1 MKKGLENQG
10 LGRKVVERRR
20 ILEPRIEMYLA
31 ALQINDLRE
40 PLRNSKREFWTFGA
54 NNRMDVQ
61 VPRA

>member
-1 MKKGLENQG
+1 M
-10 LGRKVVERRR
+10 VERRR

-40 PLRNSKREFWTFGA
+40 PLRNSKREFWTFVA

>member
-1 MKKGLENQG
+1 MWM
-10 LGRKVVERRR
+10 VERRR

-40 PLRNSKREFWTFGA
+40 PLRNSKRESWTFVA